1 MSLKIIVAGKEIND
15 FTKEKM
21 LEEFK
26 QYLAQPLVKGN
37 NAKIDRIDNI
47 YDIDSIETYNSDEEI
62 LKEYKE
68 IYQQVLKLSLI
79 HI

>member
-68 IYQQVLKLSLI
+68 IYQQVLKKTFR
-79 HI
+79 